1 MHALNLHR
9 IYQYYLVIRNAAIA
23 LKQEKNKFF
32 ISRLTCGMLSPSSA
46 HFHITDELH
55 IVHTVGGLA
64 LFHENTFLM
73 GFLDN
78 LQVFCFCF
86 CGFFFLLCFI
96 YFLFYFYLY
105 LSQKHRVWKGPL
117 SAWSP
122 TPCYSRFYTVGCTG
136 KHLCGSW
143 LCPWKLL
150 SP

>member
-73 GFLDN
+73 DFLDN
-78 LQVFCFCF
+78 LQVFCFCLVAF
-86 CGFFFLLCFI
+86 FVVVFVFVGFFCFVLFIFFFIFICI
-96 YFLFYFYLY
+96 Y
-105 LSQKHRVWKGPL
+105 HRNIGFERDLWVHEVQLP
-117 SAWSP
+117 A
-122 TPCYSRFYTVGCTG
+122 TA
-136 KHLCGSW
+136 GSIR
-143 LCPWKLL
+143 
-150 SP
+150 

>member
-46 HFHITDELH
+46 HFHITDEIQ
-55 IVHTVGGLA
+55 IVYTVGGLA

-73 GFLDN
+73 DFLDN

-86 CGFFFLLCFI
+86 CGFFFFALFYLFS
-96 YFLFYFYLY
+96 FLFLF
-105 LSQKHRVWKGPL
+105 VFI
-117 SAWSP
+117 
-122 TPCYSRFYTVGCTG
+122 TET
-136 KHLCGSW
+136 
-143 LCPWKLL
+143 
-150 SP
+150 